1 MRYQSSFI
9 HAIFYFRTF
18 AEYPLLAIYILYI
31 KYSTLF
37 QYLQLLFAK
46 NV

>member
-18 AEYPLLAIYILYI
+18 AEYPLLAIYILHRKYI
-31 KYSTLF
+31 YIYIYILMA
-37 QYLQLLFAK
+37 L
-46 NV
+46 